1 MFTLASATL
10 AVETWTMLFDL
21 SVPLFPN
28 LRNGNENSTYF
39 IGMQR
44 VLDAIVH

>member
-1 MFTLASATL
+1 MFILASATL

-21 SVPLFPN
+21 SVPLFLN

-39 IGMQR
+39 GLQG
-44 VLDAIVH
+44 VLDTIVH